1 MLESL
6 LCFHRY
12 LAPLALSVLTVFFL
26 IIVNVLI
33 SPIIWKSQAT
43 DSFEV
48 FAYSVRIAG
57 PFAFAISFIFYYYGL
72 ELLQE
77 QWNFAKMAFIS
88 SAILMV
94 IGLVIDIMF
103 IPRMR

>member
-1 MLESL
+1 VLESL

-26 IIVNVLI
+26 TIVNLLI

-57 PFAFAISFIFYYYGL
+57 PFAFAISFIFYYGF

-94 IGLVIDIMF
+94 IGLAIDIMF